1 MDKVAQTLA
10 NVATVAIIG
19 KVTTEAIKHTNDER
33 KTIKIKRFDL
43 R

>member
-10 NVATVAIIG
+10 SVAAVAIIG
-19 KVTTEAIKHTNDER
+19 KVTTEAIKYTNDER
-33 KTIKIKRFDL
+33 KTIKIKRFDF